1 MVARLE
7 LERLINGRSLDELV
21 AEFRAKTTGQ
31 HSPELQRLI
40 NRIRSEPMTGKLAL
54 LCTRPHEEWRLV
66 QMNGRGKPMTLL
78 DGVFHNLDDA
88 EWEIFKRRM
97 KRHFDIDLND

>member
-1 MVARLE
+1 MARQDLE
-7 LERLINGRSLDELV
+7 QLIQGRDLNELV

-31 HSPELQRLI
+31 HSPALQRLI

-54 LCTRPHEEWRLV
+54 LCTKPHEEWRLV

-78 DGVFHNLDDA
+78 DGVFDNLNDA
-88 EWEIFKRRM
+88 EWTIFKLRM
-97 KRHFDIDLND
+97 KRHFDIDLQD

>member
-1 MVARLE
+1 
-7 LERLINGRSLDELV
+7 
-21 AEFRAKTTGQ
+21 
-31 HSPELQRLI
+31 
-40 NRIRSEPMTGKLAL
+40 
-54 LCTRPHEEWRLV
+54 
-66 QMNGRGKPMTLL
+66 MNGRGKPMTLL

>member
-1 MVARLE
+1 VAGKDLE
-7 LERLINGRSLDELV
+7 TLIQGQDLASLV
-21 AEFRAKTTGQ
+21 TEFRAKPTGQ
-31 HSPELQRLI
+31 HSPALQRLI
-40 NRIRSEPMTGKLAL
+40 NHIRSEPMTGKLAL

-78 DGVFHNLDDA
+78 DGVFHDINAA

-97 KRHFDIDLND
+97 KRHFGVALED

>member
-1 MVARLE
+1 MAREE
-7 LERLINGRSLDELV
+7 LDRLIQGRNLGELV
-21 AEFRAKTTGQ
+21 TEFRAKTTGQ
-31 HSPELQRLI
+31 HSPALQRLI

-78 DGVFHNLDDA
+78 DGVFHDLNDA
-88 EWEIFKRRM
+88 EWAIFKLRM

>member
-1 MVARLE
+1 MATKDLS
-7 LERLINGRSLDELV
+7 RLIQGRDLAELV

-31 HSPELQRLI
+31 HSPALQRLI
-40 NRIRSEPMTGKLAL
+40 NHIRSEPMEGKLAL

-78 DGVFHNLDDA
+78 DGIFQDLDEA
-88 EWEIFKRRM
+88 EWAIFKLRM
-97 KRHFDIDLND
+97 KRHFDIELKD

>member
-1 MVARLE
+1 MGSKDLD
-7 LERLINGRSLDELV
+7 RLIQGQDLATLV
-21 AEFRAKTTGQ
+21 AEFRSKPTGQ
-31 HSPELQRLI
+31 HSAALQRLI
-40 NRIRSEPMTGKLAL
+40 NHIRSEPMTGKLAL

-78 DGVFHNLDDA
+78 DPVFHDLNAA

-97 KRHFDIDLND
+97 KRHFGITLED

>member
-1 MVARLE
+1 MANQE
-7 LERLINGRSLDELV
+7 LDRLIQGRNLDDLI

-66 QMNGRGKPMTLL
+66 RMNGRGKPMTLL
-78 DGVFHNLDDA
+78 DSVFHNLDDA
-88 EWEIFKRRM
+88 EWAIFKLRM

>member
-1 MVARLE
+1 MAKLD
-7 LERLINGRSLDELV
+7 LERLIQGQDLSQLV
-21 AEFRAKTTGQ
+21 AEFRAKPTGQ
-31 HSPELQRLI
+31 HSPALQRLI
-40 NRIRSEPMTGKLAL
+40 NHIRSEPMRGKLAL

-78 DGVFHNLDDA
+78 DGVFHDIIDA
-88 EWEIFKRRM
+88 EWTIFKLRM